1 MSKRQYKW
9 LDRRVAKLG
18 PFLTLCLSQEELSSA
33 LRGMTKEHVEFPASG
48 AICTTLRHSKTDELC
63 AIVSVSKASQ
73 EGCNA
78 IEMAGLLVH
87 EAVHVWQEHAKWL
100 GEQNPAT
107 EQEAYAIQGISQELM
122 AEYARRLESKTKKG
136 K

>member
-1 MSKRQYKW
+1 
-9 LDRRVAKLG
+9 
-18 PFLTLCLSQEELSSA
+18 
-33 LRGMTKEHVEFPASG
+33 MTKEHISFPTSG
-48 AICTTLRHSKTDELC
+48 AVCTTLTHDKTDELC

-73 EGCNA
+73 ESCNA

-87 EAVHVWQEHAKWL
+87 EAVHVWQEYAKWI
-100 GEQNPAT
+100 GEHSPAT
-107 EQEAYAIQGISQELM
+107 EQEAYAVQGISQELM